1 MKKATILT
9 TALFL
14 ASFAFTTQGY
24 AQDAN
29 NFATMG
35 ISAEVLEI
43 ITITSDPL
51 SFGDVLPGVEKT
63 IAPDEG
69 GLFSI
74 SGDDSENHEIQLQ
87 WEQAPPVNL
96 TNGSNNLP
104 IEWSILLN
112 GNSNTTDADTWS
124 SEDFNSAQTKNLTS
138 GSYYVLVGGSVDPA
152 HNQAAGTYDA
162 TIEIEV
168 IYTALGAE

>member
-9 TALFL
+9 TVLFL

-24 AQDAN
+24 AQEAN
-29 NFATMG
+29 NFEQMG
-35 ISAEVLEI
+35 ISAEVLDMI
-43 ITITSDPL
+43 SITSDPL
-51 SFGDVLPGVEKT
+51 NFGDVLPGVEKT

-74 SGDDSENHEIQLQ
+74 SGDASQDHEIQLQ

-96 TNGSNNLP
+96 NNGENTLP

-112 GNSNTTDADTWS
+112 GNNNTTDADTWS
-124 SEDFNSAQTKNLTS
+124 SEDFNAAQTKNLTT
-138 GSYYVLVGGSVDPA
+138 GSYYVLVGGTVDPA

-168 IYTALGAE
+168 IYTALGVE